1 MICHPRYFAV
11 VVAGLVLAA
20 GGLGQETGNYGDV
33 HRDALA
39 YKAQAKGAKGAS
51 FADDLALFFELHD
64 TNRDGHLDGHELCES
79 PPIRALLTNHPSSRA
94 RNPVLQTNC
103 TAVVIY
109 AAQDEDK
116 TLTKPRVLADLTQ
129 LVDTVLDMDDTDND
143 GMISWQEYFAS
154 QQFHHQ

>member
-1 MICHPRYFAV
+1 MICFPRYCAV
-11 VVAGLVLAA
+11 VVVGLVLAA

-39 YKAQAKGAKGAS
+39 YKAQALAQAKGAKGVS

-64 TNRDGHLDGHELCES
+64 TNRDGHLDGHELRES
-79 PPIRALLTNHPSSRA
+79 PPTL
-94 RNPVLQTNC
+94 
-103 TAVVIY
+103 VIY

-154 QQFHHQ
+154 QQFHHQQ